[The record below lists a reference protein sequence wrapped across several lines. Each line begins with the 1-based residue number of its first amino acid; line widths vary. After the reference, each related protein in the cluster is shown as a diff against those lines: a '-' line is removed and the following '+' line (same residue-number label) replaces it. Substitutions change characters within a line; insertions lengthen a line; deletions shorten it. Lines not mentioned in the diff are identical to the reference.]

1 MIRPIEPHQNLEFY
15 VLRGIQEW
23 RVSARS
29 EACALDSKP
38 FPSVPLSGA
47 LSQQLNKSTFSSC
60 FGHKLFLSEMIKPR
74 NAAHKGK
81 SRAGCMAWE

>member
-29 EACALDSKP
+29 EALCP
-38 FPSVPLSGA
+38 GQQA
-47 LSQQLNKSTFSSC
+47 LSLSAFVRSFVTAIKQVDSPRSQVVLVTSC
-60 FGHKLFLSEMIKPR
+60 FCQK
-74 NAAHKGK
+74 
-81 SRAGCMAWE
+81 